1 MFITL
6 VSCLM
11 LLIKFLF
18 RVKIMELEKRLT
30 KVVNELKS
38 MKEEAAAKKEEANRL
53 KKITKDMMARWMK
66 DDGGQGCSKDA
77 TKE

>member
-1 MFITL
+1 
-6 VSCLM
+6 
-11 LLIKFLF
+11 
-18 RVKIMELEKRLT
+18 MELEKRLT

-38 MKEEAAAKKEEANRL
+38 MKEEAAAKKEEANRP
-53 KKITKDMMARWMK
+53 KETTKDMMARWMK